1 MSSQITSKDFSFT
14 SHIGYVAQ
22 DAGKTAEFLSSFG
35 IGPWQSFERVRTKEQ
50 LTMGECERCH
60 LRIQWA
66 RLWGNVVLEVI
77 QPVDSESLW
86 AKFLETHGEGLQ
98 HIAFSVSNFDEIVSK
113 LKGQGG
119 KVLVGGPSVGGRRW
133 CYIEIKPSLIVELM
147 EDDLH
152 DLVFPGTR

>member
-1 MSSQITSKDFSFT
+1 MSSQITPKGFSSV
-14 SHIGYVAQ
+14 SHIGYVVK
-22 DAGKTAEFLSSFG
+22 DADKTAEFLSSFG
-35 IGPWQSFERVRTKEQ
+35 IGPWQSFERARTKEQ
-50 LTMGECERCH
+50 LTMAECKPFH

-66 RLWGNVVLEVI
+66 RLWGNMVLEVI

-86 AKFLETHGEGLQ
+86 AEFLETHGEGLQ
-98 HIAFSVSNFDEIVSK
+98 HIGFSVSNFDEIVSK

-133 CYIEIKPSLIVELM
+133 CYIETKPSLIIELM
-147 EDDLH
+147 EKDLH